1 MEMDRAEQVGELL
14 EMLAG
19 DDLDDRLTA
28 IQVLGEIGDEE
39 ALKILRERLAVVNEE
54 ITALIVA
61 VGKLKRRLGV
71 K

>member
-1 MEMDRAEQVGELL
+1 MDRTEQIKDLL
-14 EMLAG
+14 EMLDSA
-19 DDLDDRLTA
+19 DLDHRLTA

-39 ALKILRERLAVVNEE
+39 ALKILRERLALVNEE